1 MPLTEQ
7 LKAAEIIDANFELT
21 GRTAIGKN
29 MFGLVFESRPMGHPE
44 LSPKKPKAARRKTL
58 LGEVRDVDGRP
69 YDVHS
74 IRPTQHGFDLYF
86 GLSGDDD
93 VRYLGGPARLVVTKA
108 LRDFWEANRT
118 KGHGFLFDLPA
129 GRTTL
134 KRARRRLGL
143 NFLHD
148 TREFWMDRLEDL
160 QSLSV
165 REFSVRHGVAMFAAF
180 EWRRRIIGTCARP
193 SGWWRKAKYRRI
205 LLSSLVLREVARK
218 LGIGTSTA
226 SRLRRRTQAE
236 ALVVL
241 TPAA

>member
-7 LKAAEIIDANFELT
+7 LNAAEIIDANFELT

-58 LGEVRDVDGRP
+58 LGEVTDVDGRP

-86 GLSGDDD
+86 GLPGDDD

-108 LRDFWEANRT
+108 LRDFWEAHRT

-134 KRARRRLGL
+134 IRIRRRLGL

-148 TREFWMDRLEDL
+148 TRDFWMDRIEDL

-165 REFSVRHGVAMFAAF
+165 REFSHRHGVTVSAVF
-180 EWRRRIIGTCARP
+180 EWRRKIVGKRAWP
-193 SGWWRKAKYRRI
+193 SGWWRKAKYRRL
-205 LLSSLVLREVARK
+205 LLSSMVLREVARK
-218 LGIGTSTA
+218 LGIGTTTA
-226 SRLRRRTQAE
+226 SRLRRRLKAE

-241 TPAA
+241 TPPA